1 MTIETITPAQK
12 NKLVE
17 IYTNNPN
24 LTLQNKGYETPQ
36 NLSESDK
43 IAAKQV
49 ESILIKHIKGFESFT
64 NFKLNKENNL
74 VIRFQYNWAADA
86 EIKTINFTGVG
97 YILVD
102 ELLNG
107 FN

>member
-12 NKLVE
+12 NELLE

-24 LTLQNKGYETPQ
+24 LTLQNKGYEKPQ
-36 NLSESDK
+36 KLSESDK
-43 IAAKQV
+43 LAAKQV
-49 ESILIKHIKGFESFT
+49 ESILSKHIKGFESFT
-64 NFKLNKENNL
+64 NFRLTKNNSL
-74 VIRFQYNWAADA
+74 QIRFQYNWEADN
-86 EIKTINFTGVG
+86 EKRTQNFTGVG